1 MTKTNKTI
9 KNKKQETSYKDLL
22 ISPSNSAPELIKM
35 KHQRIVESACKVF
48 FKKGYHPT
56 TTRDIAKACD
66 MSMGQLYHYISS
78 KDDVLF
84 LVHKHMQKIW
94 YDHLINSGIE
104 EIKLPVDRLDK
115 ALRHTLEL
123 IITNKKL
130 FQFVYTESK
139 YLKKKQLKNV
149 LKIDDKNVVGFFRR
163 LLDDVKKEKS
173 IDCDVDFAANLIAY
187 LSVFM
192 ALRGWNLKKSSTEEY
207 IDLLIDFIMRGL
219 TIK

>member
-1 MTKTNKTI
+1 MTKANKII
-9 KNKKQETSYKDLL
+9 KNKNQGTSYKDLL
-22 ISPSNSAPELIKM
+22 ISPSNADPDLIKM

-94 YDHLINSGIE
+94 YDHLVNSGIE
-104 EIKLPVDRLDK
+104 EIKSPFDRLVK

-123 IITNKKL
+123 ITRNKKL

-187 LSVFM
+187 LAVFL
-192 ALRGWNLKKSSTEEY
+192 ALRGWNLKKRSTEEY
-207 IDLLIDFIMRGL
+207 IDLLIDFILRGL
-219 TIK
+219 EIT